1 MAISYPLTPPAAL
14 EASRLSLTGLSAVSR
29 NVSPFTM
36 QVQQYNWSGQG
47 WLGTVDCPPMT
58 RTAAEQVVSFL
69 LMAQRG
75 TFYFQDFANPT
86 PRGTVTGTLTVSSAT
101 ANGTTLTFSGATGG
115 TTFAAGDWIEIGTS
129 LYKIVQVNSS
139 SSVDVFPV
147 LRSSYAG
154 GTSIIY
160 SPAVSPFRAARGVFR
175 LAEPSTQWS
184 IDTAKFYGVSF
195 NVMEDVAQ

>member
-75 TFYFQDFANPT
+75 TFYFQDYANPT
-86 PRGTVTGTLTVSSAT
+86 ARGSVTGTLTVSSAT
-101 ANGTTLTFSGATGG
+101 ANGTTLGISGATGS
-115 TTFAAGDWIEIGTS
+115 FAAGDWIQISTS

-154 GTSIIY
+154 GTSITY
-160 SPAVSPFRAARGVFR
+160 TNAKGVFR

-195 NVMEDVAQ
+195 NVMEDVAS